1 MSKRINEIKR
11 MIKMALRE
19 TPVLSA
25 GQWKSISKLAEE
37 ASIIQQA
44 ENVSFL
50 EAREINRQE
59 RE

>member
-1 MSKRINEIKR
+1 MSKRVNVIKR
-11 MIKMALRE
+11 LIEMSLE

-25 GQWKSISKLAEE
+25 DQWKSISKLAEE

-44 ENVSFL
+44 ENASYL